1 VEKIMQL
8 RSLVAAALLL
18 AAPALA
24 WADPTGTFKV
34 QGTNPDSGK
43 DYTGSVTVERAGET
57 YKVTWKVG
65 NTEYVGTGLGAKF
78 NGNRF
83 EMGPASPDDTA
94 ISVGYISGKTFG
106 MAMYFLQPDGT
117 WQGVWTYAGTNK
129 AAPEN
134 WVTQ

>member
-1 VEKIMQL
+1 MQL

-18 AAPALA
+18 AAPTFA

-34 QGTNPDSGK
+34 QGKSPDSGK
-43 DYTGSVTVERAGET
+43 DYVGSVTVERTGET
-57 YKVTWKVG
+57 YKVTWKIG
-65 NTEYVGTGLGAKF
+65 NSEYAGTGLGAKF
-78 NGNRF
+78 VGNRF

-106 MAMYFLQPDGT
+106 MAMYFQQPDGT
-117 WQGVWTYAGTNK
+117 WQGVWTYAGTTK

-134 WVTQ
+134 WTAQ